1 MIKLLSVALQL
12 DQFFID
18 STQFSSQNGNPFK
31 ALYGYMRTV
40 VTRFRKGSAHAD
52 DPDKSYVKAVVQHQ
66 FRSDCDSCLDLNFD
80 CSDETNKCIQKVLKE
95 MMEDAGGKLDHVT
108 DTLTLELSNS
118 AWNME
123 NAMSVIK
130 RMLIYYSSNI
140 LQI

>member
-1 MIKLLSVALQL
+1 
-12 DQFFID
+12 
-18 STQFSSQNGNPFK
+18 
-31 ALYGYMRTV
+31 MRTV

-66 FRSDCDSCLDLNFD
+66 FRSDCDSCLALNFD